1 MVSLLASHKAHSFTS
16 EGSMASML
24 VGQCLV
30 IHFVQN
36 TNSSHLEMQG
46 FVWAMPWSAPITS
59 KGDFS
64 WMLAEICGW
73 GTQLA
78 DLSFVDSGSFFLM
91 GV

>member
-16 EGSMASML
+16 EGSMASVL

-30 IHFVQN
+30 MYFVQN
-36 TNSSHLEMQG
+36 TNSSNLEMQG
-46 FVWAMPWSAPITS
+46 FVWAMPWH
-59 KGDFS
+59 FS
-64 WMLAEICGW
+64 WMLAEIRGW